1 MSIDQKKIEEQ
12 VMEIIQDD
20 DRCDVRNNMYSP
32 DLVTSM
38 KVSWLLELSRKEK
51 KDLVIQDC
59 CQIHYNKIY
68 RFGTVDRFDW
78 FSKDTETF
86 TARVV
91 VDLGLSKATQD
102 LSDEM
107 LSQLEDKYGPV
118 QYEIRQYYI
127 EGIDL
132 LEVNNDSIVIELFCG
147 T

>member
-1 MSIDQKKIEEQ
+1 MNIDQRKTEER

-59 CQIHYNKIY
+59 CQIHY
-68 RFGTVDRFDW
+68 GTIDRFHRGY
-78 FSKDTETF
+78 TETF

-102 LSDEM
+102 LSDEI
-107 LSQLEDKYGPV
+107 LSQFEDKYGPV
-118 QYEIRQYYI
+118 QYEIGQYYI
-127 EGIDL
+127 EGINL
-132 LEVNNDSIVIELFCG
+132 LEVNNDSIVIELSTG

>member
-1 MSIDQKKIEEQ
+1 MGLLG
-12 VMEIIQDD
+12 
-20 DRCDVRNNMYSP
+20 
-32 DLVTSM
+32 LV
-38 KVSWLLELSRKEK
+38 LLVDKEK

-59 CQIHYNKIY
+59 CQIHY
-68 RFGTVDRFDW
+68 GTGDRFDW
-78 FSKDTETF
+78 LSKDSETF

-127 EGIDL
+127 EDIDL
-132 LEVNNDSIVIELFCG
+132 LEVNNDSIVIELSCG

>member
-1 MSIDQKKIEEQ
+1 MNIEHKKIEEKAL
-12 VMEIIQDD
+12 EIIQDD

-51 KDLVIQDC
+51 KDLVIQNC
-59 CQIHYNKIY
+59 CQIYY
-68 RFGTVDRFDW
+68 GTGDRFDW
-78 FSKDTETF
+78 LSKDSETF

-127 EGIDL
+127 EDIDL
-132 LEVNNDSIVIELFCG
+132 LEVNKDSIVVELSCG

>member
-1 MSIDQKKIEEQ
+1 MNIDQKKTEEQ

-20 DRCDVRNNMYSP
+20 DRCDMRNNMYHP

-59 CQIHYNKIY
+59 CQIEY
-68 RFGTVDRFDW
+68 GTVDKFHRGN
-78 FSKDTETF
+78 TETF

-102 LSDEM
+102 LSDEI

-127 EGIDL
+127 EGINL
-132 LEVNNDSIVIELFCG
+132 LEVNNDSIVIELSAG

>member
-1 MSIDQKKIEEQ
+1 MNIDQKKIEEQ
-12 VMEIIQDD
+12 AIEIIQDD
-20 DRCDVRNNMYSP
+20 DRCDVRNNMYNP
-32 DLVTSM
+32 DLITSM

-59 CQIHYNKIY
+59 CQIYY
-68 RFGTVDRFDW
+68 GTIDKFHREN
-78 FSKDTETF
+78 TETF

-102 LSDEM
+102 LSDEI

-118 QYEIRQYYI
+118 QYEIRQYFI
-127 EGIDL
+127 EGISL
-132 LEVNNDSIVIELFCG
+132 LEVNNDSIVIELSTG

>member
-1 MSIDQKKIEEQ
+1 MNIDQKKTEEQ
-12 VMEIIQDD
+12 VMEIIQDN
-20 DRCDVRNNMYSP
+20 DRCDVRNNMYYP

-59 CQIHYNKIY
+59 CQIDY
-68 RFGTVDRFDW
+68 GTIDKFHRGN
-78 FSKDTETF
+78 TEIF

-102 LSDEM
+102 LSDEI

-127 EGIDL
+127 EGIGL
-132 LEVNNDSIVIELFCG
+132 LEVNNDSIVIELSTG